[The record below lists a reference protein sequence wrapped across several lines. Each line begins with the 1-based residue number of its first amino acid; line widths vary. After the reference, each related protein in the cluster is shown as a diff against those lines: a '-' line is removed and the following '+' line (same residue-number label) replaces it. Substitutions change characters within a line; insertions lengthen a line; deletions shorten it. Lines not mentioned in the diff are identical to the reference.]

1 MNQQGNLFIWA
12 LIAFIVVAAIP
23 PLIMTVFPAAD
34 IIMRLILIFT
44 VYSTVKGYLGS
55 GMISLLIS
63 AILIY
68 ILVIKHA
75 FLTTSIF
82 VFFYVLLAFNFL
94 SVIIWGLNITM
105 MMTRKH

>member
-1 MNQQGNLFIWA
+1 MNSKGNLFIFA
-12 LIAFIVVAAIP
+12 LLGFIVVAAIP
-23 PLIMTVFPAAD
+23 PLIMMFFPAAD

-44 VYSTVKGYLGS
+44 LYSTVKGYLGS
-55 GMISLLIS
+55 GMIPLLLS

-68 ILVIKHA
+68 LLVIKHA

-94 SVIIWGLNITM
+94 SVIIWGLNIAM
-105 MMTRKH
+105 MVTKRH